1 MGSVVTARSLRLRL
15 NTYSSSIQPG
25 RNRSSAGPS
34 CQVLAHFGCGAW
46 RLRNI
51 HAGFPPTIHSRG
63 RWLRDLGGS
72 RSSGRGTC
80 RRGGSSRAWPLS
92 RKSGEK
98 GKVTPDASAAIQN
111 VRLPSSQAKRPPL
124 IPGRVLPREETVV
137 VWESDCGSTVP
148 SPAQGSSSALRL
160 GLHGV
165 RGHFKSQVVFA
176 DDPVSCSRSKLV
188 PFLSMK

>member
-98 GKVTPDASAAIQN
+98 GKVTPDASALFASEASAID
-111 VRLPSSQAKRPPL
+111 S
-124 IPGRVLPREETVV
+124 G
-137 VWESDCGSTVP
+137 
-148 SPAQGSSSALRL
+148 
-160 GLHGV
+160 
-165 RGHFKSQVVFA
+165 
-176 DDPVSCSRSKLV
+176 SRSPQGGDGGSLGIGLRFDGAVAGTGFQFGSAVGPPWRPGSFQKSGRLCG
-188 PFLSMK
+188 